1 MKARLIAIILL
12 TATLV
17 CADQACLCASVVQAA
32 TFSEPPAESAPSP
45 QTAMQRA
52 ALRAAM
58 APRPAT
64 NGQVTLV
71 WDAGESAQT
80 VVNYSNQTTTA
91 VGLAGI
97 ATISGLALGST
108 NTFAVTNATGS
119 SNLATA
125 TATRGTNRISQL
137 GTITIYGADRVPGK
151 VNWLLGS
158 SNLVTWERLDRLG
171 TNAGRSVFLA
181 TNGAAG
187 PSYYYRTLAE

>member
-1 MKARLIAIILL
+1 MKLL
-12 TATLV
+12 NVVITLF
-17 CADQACLCASVVQAA
+17 ALCLCASVVQAA
-32 TFSEPPAESAPSP
+32 TFSAPPDETAPSP
-45 QTAMQRA
+45 QAARQRA
-52 ALRAAM
+52 ALRAALY
-58 APRPAT
+58 PRPLT

-119 SNLATA
+119 SNLATG
-125 TATRGTNRISQL
+125 TAARGTNRISQL
-137 GTITIYGADRVPGK
+137 GTITIYGADRVPGR

-171 TNAGRSVFLA
+171 TNAGRSVFLV

>member
-1 MKARLIAIILL
+1 M
-12 TATLV
+12 TTLHV
-17 CADQACLCASVVQAA
+17 KTFACALCLCASAVQAA
-32 TFSEPPAESAPSP
+32 TFSEPPVEAAPSP
-45 QTAMQRA
+45 QSALQRA
-52 ALRAAM
+52 ALRSALS
-58 APRPAT
+58 PRPLT
-64 NGQVTLV
+64 NGQVMLI

-97 ATISGLALGST
+97 ATISGLAPGST

-119 SNLATA
+119 SNLATG
-125 TATRGTNRISQL
+125 TAARGTNRISQL
-137 GTITIYGADRVPGK
+137 GTITIYGADRVPGR

-171 TNAGRSVFLA
+171 TNAGRSVFLV